1 MFGKLLGKKPETPAS
16 DEPLVPHPI
25 PALVTI
31 LYRLEQDKGTA
42 LTEAEVVS
50 ARDKAVCIMLPLSR
64 AVQLAEMRGYDDVD
78 LENVWESWCQY
89 RTGIAPAGSNPPAT

>member
-1 MFGKLLGKKPETPAS
+1 MRWLDKLLGKKPEIRGS

-31 LYRLEQDKGTA
+31 LHRLEQDKGTP

-50 ARDKAVCIMLPLSR
+50 ARDQAVCIMLPVSK
-64 AVQLAEMRGYDDVD
+64 AAQLAEKRGYDDVD

-89 RTGIAPAGSNPPAT
+89 RTQITTDGE